1 MTKHIIKLGKP
12 LATVAPEM
20 PNLNTPKNQLN
31 EGLEIKTVPPE
42 QPKIKKSK

>member
-1 MTKHIIKLGKP
+1 MEKDTIKLGKT
-12 LATVAPEM
+12 LAPVAPIR
-20 PNLNTPKNQLN
+20 PTASTAPKPLN